1 MKNKK
6 GFVMTETLVV
16 TVFLVTVFT
25 FVYVSIMP
33 LLGIYEGK
41 IEKDNNIDV
50 LYELYHLRKLLKSD
64 ANKNN
69 IVDGVVKSISCD
81 NFSKKNLC
89 IDITR
94 FFELAKYNQSGS
106 TYTLTEKNYELYYIP
121 DIYEYLNIYRVN
133 NPTLNA
139 DLDEYLKKYDKEEG
153 AILALVDLKTQA
165 IGHLLIDPPA

>member
-25 FVYVSIMP
+25 FIYVSIMP
-33 LLGIYEGK
+33 LLGTYEGK
-41 IEKDNNIDV
+41 IERDNDIDV

-64 ANKNN
+64 ANKDN
-69 IVDGVVKSISCD
+69 IVNGVVKSISCD
-81 NFSKKNLC
+81 NFNKKNLC

-106 TYTLTEKNYELYYIP
+106 TYTLAEKNYVLAYIP
-121 DIYEYLNIYRVN
+121 DIYNYLYIYRVN

-139 DLDEYLKKYDKEEG
+139 DLDEYLKSYTKEEG
-153 AILALVDLKTQA
+153 DILALVNLKTHS
-165 IGHLLIDPPA
+165 IGHLMINPPS